1 MHDINI
7 EQNALIRIIDTNVL
21 YRLLWIDWK
30 HDHAYVY
37 DINREK
43 GMPVLLRI
51 RDIKEQIEIGSM
63 AIEWDTTA
71 VLEEMLSDSEKEFRN
86 KTPTESKKYE

>member
-30 HDHAYVY
+30 QDYAYVY

-43 GMPVLLRI
+43 GKNIEKLSNMAFFQEMILLR
-51 RDIKEQIEIGSM
+51 
-63 AIEWDTTA
+63 
-71 VLEEMLSDSEKEFRN
+71 
-86 KTPTESKKYE
+86 KTKYSGR

>member
-30 HDHAYVY
+30 QDHVYVY

-43 GMPVLLRI
+43 GKNIEKLSNMAFFQEMILLR
-51 RDIKEQIEIGSM
+51 
-63 AIEWDTTA
+63 
-71 VLEEMLSDSEKEFRN
+71 
-86 KTPTESKKYE
+86 KTKYSGR